1 MVVKPPP
8 RKNELAP
15 SSLSRAEKS
24 EGEKKRRGRERRRDK
39 FSRAETNRNEYL
51 EMIPKL
57 IIPVERD
64 FEIPSNMCVYVRV
77 CVSVSFL
84 NNDYAERNE
93 FEEGPGK

>member
-1 MVVKPPP
+1 MEGK
-8 RKNELAP
+8 RKGG
-15 SSLSRAEKS
+15 
-24 EGEKKRRGRERRRDK
+24 EGKGGGTSFHGQRQIE
-39 FSRAETNRNEYL
+39 ANTET
-51 EMIPKL
+51 IPKL
-57 IIPVERD
+57 IIPVEKD

>member
-24 EGEKKRRGRERRRDK
+24 GEEKKRRGSFHGQRQIE
-39 FSRAETNRNEYL
+39 ANTET
-51 EMIPKL
+51 IPKL